1 MAHFHNNALIGSSGQ
16 GGAGDFQIDRSL
28 RFDKNKNSY
37 LHRTPSSA
45 GNRRTWTWSGWVK
58 RAGNDSD
65 HHLFVADK
73 DPSASLGNSTF
84 GRFYIESGGAIRY
97 SGYTAAYRS
106 TTQVL
111 RDQSAWYHI
120 VLAVDTTQA
129 TDDDRIKIYLNGSQ
143 ITDFETKNNPT
154 QNFDLAFNQ
163 TTPHTIGARSRSGTI
178 AHWLSGYL
186 AEIHF
191 VDGQQLAPSDFG
203 EFDDNNVW
211 QPKDCKNDLTY
222 GTNGFYLKF
231 ADNSSVAALGTDSS
245 GNSNTWTPVA
255 LSVGTT
261 TPFSA
266 EFDGTTS
273 QYIRKAGSGILPGDT
288 GTGTFTIE
296 CHFYPYTNSIK
307 GLFDG
312 GSGET
317 NIIRNY
323 DANAI
328 GKQGGPTVDITGDYT
343 VGAWNHMAAVYDGSA
358 DVLTVYINGTS
369 SGTGSFSSYNG
380 GNNFDIGTINT
391 GGDGKFNG
399 LIRNFRVTNNV
410 VYSSNF
416 TAPSHSNNLT
426 NISGTQL
433 LLFTTDS
440 NGLLTDGSSQG
451 HTLTNNGGVTEYNPA
466 ADNDSLIDTP
476 TDYEADSGNNGGN
489 YATLNPLDS
498 SSNLTISDG
507 NLKETTS
514 TSGHQMANGTI
525 AVNSGKWYVEVEV
538 TSLGGTYTHIGI
550 SPINTSNTTF
560 VGNNGYGYTHSGS
573 KQGLGTTTSYGNSYA
588 AGDCIGIAFDADNGA
603 LYFYKNG
610 VAQNSGTA
618 AFTGIDTS
626 KRWRFSISHFNG
638 GGAIVNFGQRSF
650 KYTNAGNNRP
660 AATYLSLCTK
670 NLPDPTIADGATAFD
685 VITATGTAADR
696 TFTMSGGFGPDFVWA
711 KQRNGDTNNA
721 LFDTVRGA
729 TKRLVSNSRNNED
742 TQGTQLKSFSSTGFT
757 YGSDIPNNSGQTGVY
772 WCWDGGTSTVTNTDG
787 SITSTVRASTSNGF
801 SIVKYTGTQQNA
813 TVGHGLNAPPDWI
826 IFKDI
831 NRNDEPWFV
840 YHSTMGSSAYQ
851 FLNTTAAKTTGQS
864 DFMNSTDP
872 TSSVFSLGNAIGKQ
886 NRSGSNFLALC
897 WSAVEGFSS
906 FGEYTGNGS
915 ADGPFVHTGFRP
927 RWILIKGSSSGGSNY
942 NWAFVD
948 TERSFANVANHTLAA
963 NLTKPESYYGDG
975 SSVGGANNKL
985 DILSNGFKIR
995 ENATFHNDS
1004 GVTYIYAA
1012 FAEHPF
1018 KYARAR

>member
-1 MAHFHNNALIGSSGQ
+1 MAHFHNNALIGSGGQ
-16 GGAGDFQIDRSL
+16 GAGDHQIDRSL
-28 RFDKNKNSY
+28 RFEKDNNSY
-37 LHRTPSSA
+37 LNRTPSSA

-97 SGYTAAYRS
+97 SGYTAAYRT

-143 ITDFETKNNPT
+143 ITDFDTKNNPT

-186 AEIHF
+186 TEIHF

-211 QPKDCKNDLTY
+211 QPKDCKDDLTY

-231 ADNSSVAALGTDSS
+231 DDNSSVAALGTDSS
-245 GNSNTWTPVA
+245 GNSNTWTPNGF
-255 LSVGTT
+255 SVGTSY
-261 TPFSA
+261 PFSA

-273 QYIRKAGSGILPGDT
+273 QYIRKAGSGILPGNT

-296 CHFYPYTNSIK
+296 CHFFPHTNSVI

-343 VGAWNHMAAVYDGSA
+343 VGDWNHMAAVYDGSA

-369 SGTGSFSSYNG
+369 SGTGSFSSYTG

-416 TAPSHSNNLT
+416 TAPSHSVNLT

-433 LLFTTDS
+433 LLFTTDA

-451 HTLTNNGGVTEYNPA
+451 HTLTNNGGVREYNPG

-476 TDYEADSGNNGGN
+476 TNYVADSGNNGGN
-489 YATLNPLDS
+489 YAVLNPLAAN
-498 SSNLTISDG
+498 SNVSLTDG
-507 NLKETTS
+507 NLTFTKSNSGWDNARS
-514 TSGHQMANGTI
+514 TIGMS
-525 AVNSGKWYVEVEV
+525 SGKWYCEIQLV
-538 TSLGGTYTHIGI
+538 TGTFCHCGI
-550 SPINTSNTTF
+550 IKDATGPDQF
-560 VGNNGYGYTHSGS
+560 VGQDATSWGYSQDGGKYNNSVRTTPYGDTF
-573 KQGLGTTTSYGNSYA
+573 TT
-588 AGDCIGIAFDADNGA
+588 GDLIGVAFDADGGN

-618 AFTGIDTS
+618 AYTGLTDGPYFFATS
-626 KRWRFSISHFNG
+626 ASGSSQVHVFN
-638 GGAIVNFGQRSF
+638 AGQRPF
-650 KYTNAGNNRP
+650 TYTPPTG
-660 AATYLSLCTK
+660 YVSLCTQ
-670 NLPDPTIADGATAFD
+670 NLADPTIADGSTAFD
-685 VITATGTAADR
+685 VVTYTGNNTTHVISTSFSADFIW
-696 TFTMSGGFGPDFVWA
+696 TKV
-711 KQRNGDTNNA
+711 RNDTYRNY
-721 LFDTVRGA
+721 LLDIVRGGSGLLHSDRDLA
-729 TKRLVSNSRNNED
+729 ENTTTQIISNFGSSSYTLTNDPGVNQITKNYVAW
-742 TQGTQLKSFSSTGFT
+742 
-757 YGSDIPNNSGQTGVY
+757 Y
-772 WCWDGGTSTVTNTDG
+772 WDGGTSTVSNTDG
-787 SITSTVRASTSNGF
+787 SITSSVRANQSAGF
-801 SIVKYTGTQQNA
+801 SIVTWTAAANNPNRI
-813 TVGHGLNAPPDWI
+813 GHGLNATPEF
-826 IFKDI
+826 IFVKSRTNANNWRVYTAVTGKDKYLGL
-831 NRNDEPWFV
+831 NSN
-840 YHSTMGSSAYQ
+840 SAASS
-851 FLNTTAAKTTGQS
+851 F
-864 DFMNSTDP
+864 
-872 TSSVFSLGNAIGKQ
+872 
-886 NRSGSNFLALC
+886 SNF
-897 WSAVEGFSS
+897 WSNSEPNSSTFGVWHATGAANNDGDMVGYCFAPLEGYSA
-906 FGEYTGNGS
+906 FGSYEGNGS
-915 ADGPFVHTGFRP
+915 ATDGPFVYTGMRP
-927 RWILIKGSSSGGSNY
+927 KFILAKIISGNTDDWIIY
-942 NWAFVD
+942 D
-948 TERSFANVANHTLAA
+948 TERSSFNAA
-963 NLTKPESYYGDG
+963 DDELYPNQ
-975 SSVGGANNKL
+975 SSAETSGNRPV

-995 ENATFHNDS
+995 NNSNKWNGAS
-1004 GVTYIYAA
+1004 GYEYVYAA
-1012 FAEHPF
+1012 FAEHPL
-1018 KYARAR
+1018 KTARAR